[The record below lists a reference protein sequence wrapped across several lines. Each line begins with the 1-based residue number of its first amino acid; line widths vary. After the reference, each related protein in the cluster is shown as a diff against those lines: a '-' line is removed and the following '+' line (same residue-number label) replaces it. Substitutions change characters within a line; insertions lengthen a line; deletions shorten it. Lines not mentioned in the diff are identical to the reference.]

1 MEVTQAEFARMCGVS
16 KMAISKKVR
25 AAKNALVVNSAGKLD
40 TDNVI
45 NKAYLDRKTGAFSD
59 QMAAAVAGLPAPD
72 APAVIQEAQ
81 PDQDPGQAPAPAPA
95 PAPKVARPAGAVPR
109 PGVILPEQLKRMT
122 LGEMLAK
129 FGNVDN
135 AERYIKMLKDITLS
149 DEKEFG
155 LRCRRQDFIKKEF
168 VTAKVFVFIDQLMNQ
183 LLDMPESVVDQI
195 ISLVLS
201 DSSAAKAGIV
211 SMLRDNLSRCITGAK
226 DSILHEF
233 AGLRAES
240 AAGNAADALE
250 QIQSQLEE
258 LRDGNGS

>member
-1 MEVTQAEFARMCGVS
+1 MCGVS
-16 KMAISKKVR
+16 KMAISKKVHS
-25 AAKNALVVNSAGKLD
+25 AKNGLVVNSAGKID

-59 QMAAAVAGLPAPD
+59 QMAAAVAGLPSPD
-72 APAVIQEAQ
+72 APAVIQEQAS
-81 PDQDPGQAPAPAPA
+81 PDPDPGQEPA
-95 PAPKVARPAGAVPR
+95 PAPKVGRPVGAAPAAAPR
-109 PGVILPEQLKRMT
+109 PGVILPEQLKKMT

-183 LLDMPESVVDQI
+183 LLDLPESVVDQI

-240 AAGNAADALE
+240 AAGNTTDALE

>member
-1 MEVTQAEFARMCGVS
+1 MEVSQAEFARMCGVS

-25 AAKNALVVNSAGKLD
+25 ASKNGLVVNSAGKID
-40 TDNVI
+40 TDNIV
-45 NKAYLDRKTGAFSD
+45 NRDYLARHTGSFSD
-59 QMAAAVAGLPAPD
+59 QMAAAAAGLPAPD
-72 APAVIQEAQ
+72 APAVIQEQ
-81 PDQDPGQAPAPAPA
+81 QSPDPDQGQTPAPAS
-95 PAPKVARPAGAVPR
+95 KVGRPASAAPVAAAR
-109 PGVILPEQLKRMT
+109 PGVILPEQLKKMT

-183 LLDMPESVVDQI
+183 LLDLPESVVDQI

-201 DSSAAKAGIV
+201 ENTAAKAGIV
-211 SMLRDNLSRCITGAK
+211 SMLRDNLSRCISGAK
-226 DSILHEF
+226 DNIIHEF
-233 AGLRAES
+233 AGLKSE
-240 AAGNAADALE
+240 AGPNAADTLE

-258 LRDGNGS
+258 IRSGNGS